1 MSKVLTGIRVL
12 DFSRYA
18 AGPSATMILADMG
31 ADVIRVEPPGGG
43 EDRTLG
49 PFAPNGESLPFGII
63 INRNK
68 RGITLN
74 LRSESGQ
81 SILKKLAAK
90 ADVVVENFS
99 PGVKAEMGMTY
110 EGLKAINPRI
120 IHVSV
125 TAYGQNGP
133 YVNRL
138 GFDPIA
144 QAMCSAMSYSGFP
157 GNPPVRFQASW
168 VDNSTGIATALG
180 TVLALYHRQATGE
193 GQAVDMALLDTAIS
207 FVSNMGVAAEYK
219 VNNFI
224 RSQIGNG
231 SFYAYGDCF
240 QVKDGWVYMSVIG
253 DSLWRRLCR
262 LLGRED
268 WLKDERF
275 SSDLNRFQNR
285 QTISDVIAPW
295 VASKTVAETLDI
307 TEKNRIPCAPVSTVP
322 QMVANPQVAAREMLV
337 DVDFPGVGPV
347 PHTGVAIKLSK
358 TPGSIE
364 HRAPLLGEHNEEIY
378 CGLLGMK
385 KNELTKLKAEGVI

>member
-31 ADVIRVEPPGGG
+31 ADVIRVEPPSGG

-74 LRSESGQ
+74 LRSDAGQ
-81 SILKKLAAK
+81 SILKKLVAK
-90 ADVVVENFS
+90 ADVIVENFS
-99 PGVKAEMGMTY
+99 PGVKAEMGLTY
-110 EGLKAINPRI
+110 ETLKAINPRI

-157 GNPPVRFQASW
+157 GSPPVRFQASW

-180 TVLALYHRQATGE
+180 TMLALYHRQATGE

-219 VNNFI
+219 VNNFV

-275 SSDLNRFQNR
+275 SSDNSRFQNR
-285 QTISDVIAPW
+285 QIISDVIAPW
-295 VASKTVAETLDI
+295 LAGKTVIEILEI

-378 CGLLGMK
+378 CGLVGMK
-385 KNELTKLKAEGVI
+385 KNELAKLKKEGVI

>member
-18 AGPSATMILADMG
+18 AGPSATMIMADMG

-74 LRSESGQ
+74 LRSEAGQ
-81 SILKKLAAK
+81 SILKKLVAK
-90 ADVVVENFS
+90 ADVIVENFS

-110 EGLKAINPRI
+110 ETLKAINPRI

-157 GNPPVRFQASW
+157 GSPPVRFQASW

-180 TVLALYHRQATGE
+180 TMLALYHRQATGE

-262 LLGRED
+262 LLERED

-275 SSDLNRFQNR
+275 SSDISRFQNR
-285 QTISDVIAPW
+285 QAISDVVGSWIAN
-295 VASKTVAETLDI
+295 KTMAEALDI
-307 TEKNRIPCAPVSTVP
+307 TEKKRIPCAPVSTVP

-385 KNELTKLKAEGVI
+385 KNELPKLKREGVI

>member
-1 MSKVLTGIRVL
+1 
-12 DFSRYA
+12 
-18 AGPSATMILADMG
+18 
-31 ADVIRVEPPGGG
+31 
-43 EDRTLG
+43 
-49 PFAPNGESLPFGII
+49 
-63 INRNK
+63 
-68 RGITLN
+68 
-74 LRSESGQ
+74 
-81 SILKKLAAK
+81 
-90 ADVVVENFS
+90 
-99 PGVKAEMGMTY
+99 
-110 EGLKAINPRI
+110 
-120 IHVSV
+120 
-125 TAYGQNGP
+125 
-133 YVNRL
+133 
-138 GFDPIA
+138 
-144 QAMCSAMSYSGFP
+144 
-157 GNPPVRFQASW
+157 
-168 VDNSTGIATALG
+168 
-180 TVLALYHRQATGE
+180 
-193 GQAVDMALLDTAIS
+193 MALLDTAIS

-275 SSDLNRFQNR
+275 SSDISRFQNR
-285 QTISDVIAPW
+285 QAISDVIGSWIANR
-295 VASKTVAETLDI
+295 TMAEAQEI

-347 PHTGVAIKLSK
+347 PLTGVAIKLSK

-378 CGLLGMK
+378 CGLVGMK
-385 KNELTKLKAEGVI
+385 KNELAKLKSDGVI

>member
-31 ADVIRVEPPGGG
+31 ADVIRVEPPSGG

-74 LRSESGQ
+74 LRSDAGQ
-81 SILKKLAAK
+81 SILKKLVAK
-90 ADVVVENFS
+90 ADVIVENFS
-99 PGVKAEMGMTY
+99 PGVKAEMGLTY
-110 EGLKAINPRI
+110 ETLKAINPRI

-180 TVLALYHRQATGE
+180 TMLALYHRQATGE

-219 VNNFI
+219 VNNFV

-275 SSDLNRFQNR
+275 SSDNSRFQNR
-285 QTISDVIAPW
+285 QIISDVIAPW
-295 VASKTVAETLDI
+295 LAGKTVIEILEI

-378 CGLLGMK
+378 CGLVGMK
-385 KNELTKLKAEGVI
+385 KNELAKLKKEGVI